1 VHEYS
6 IVQALLERVELEARR
21 HAATS
26 VAEVSVAVGR
36 DAGVDPGLLAAAF
49 ELVRAGTVAR
59 DARLTLREVEP
70 RWVCTV
76 CARAI
81 PPGAVLR
88 CAECGA
94 PAQLVEGDELVLERL
109 ELEVA

>member
-6 IVQALLERVELEARR
+6 IVQALLERVALEAKR
-21 HAATS
+21 HGASA

-36 DAGVDPGLLAAAF
+36 DSGVDPGLLATAF

-70 RWVCTV
+70 RWVCAD
-76 CARAI
+76 CARPIAA
-81 PPGAVLR
+81 GAVLR

-94 PAQLVEGDELVLERL
+94 PAKLVEGDELVLERL